1 MIMENYPGHHFHL
14 KIVSTKPTKKQV
26 HLIIEITGLSKKK
39 AHKLIRKGG
48 YIKKNIPKKEFE
60 QKLTHCA
67 PQFVLAT
74 CERLKQH
81 NMIFEVQTQNH
92 TLHSGISTFFE
103 DLQRLQ

>member
-1 MIMENYPGHHFHL
+1 MTIRIIYGN
-14 KIVSTKPTKKQV
+14 KKLCAEAFNMTLV
-26 HLIIEITGLSKKK
+26 
-39 AHKLIRKGG
+39 
-48 YIKKNIPKKEFE
+48 EFE

>member
-1 MIMENYPGHHFHL
+1 MTIR
-14 KIVSTKPTKKQV
+14 
-26 HLIIEITGLSKKK
+26 IIYGNKRLCAEAFNMTLV
-39 AHKLIRKGG
+39 
-48 YIKKNIPKKEFE
+48 EFE
-60 QKLTHCA
+60 QKLTHCD